1 MKFISQFE
9 TLILPNLGVLR
20 GDLSQNIID
29 SLMEEIDDIQ
39 KNGGC
44 PQNKNL
50 AAFIEE
56 EYLIE
61 KSILTLAPYLETMVQ
76 EYRQVY
82 KCHLEENEFSLSK
95 VWVNLQKK
103 NEINILHNHDGN
115 LSFVI
120 WLKIPYKLDDEM
132 NMKNVI
138 NARGKEASSNFA
150 LVYSDILG
158 EINNFNLPVDEDWEG
173 KIILFPSRLQHMV
186 YPFQTSDDYRISVSG
201 NIYFKL

>member
-1 MKFISQFE
+1 MQLISQFE
-9 TLILPNLGVLR
+9 SLILPNLGVLR

-82 KCHLEENEFSLSK
+82 KCHLEEKEFSLSK

-132 NMKNVI
+132 NMKNAI
-138 NARGKEASSNFA
+138 NAKAKEVSSNFA

-158 EINNFNLPVDEDWEG
+158 EINNFNLPVDKDWEG

-186 YPFQTSDDYRISVSG
+186 YPFQTSDEYIISVSG
-201 NIYFKL
+201 NIYFKQ

>member
-20 GDLSQNIID
+20 VYLSQNIND
-29 SLMEEIDDIQ
+29 TLMEEIDDIQ

-82 KCHLEENEFSLSK
+82 KCHLEEKEFSLSK

-132 NMKNVI
+132 NMKNAI
-138 NARGKEASSNFA
+138 NAKAKEVSSNFA

-158 EINNFNLPVDEDWEG
+158 EINNFNLPVDKDWEG

-186 YPFQTSDDYRISVSG
+186 YPFQTSDEYRISVSG